1 MLLAKHLW
9 RHLRHKRN
17 FRTADVEW
25 KAWISSDSILAKA
38 VKVSHGSAVSSSSL
52 GERSSVDYECEI
64 AHSQLAENVA
74 IKHSCR
80 ILNSQLEK
88 YVVIHNSSYVEETK
102 IGAYSYFGWRA
113 SVCRA
118 TIGKFCSIAS
128 DVTIA
133 PGIHPADFVSTC
145 PIFFSTYK
153 QCGVTFTE
161 RSHFAETMPVNI
173 GHDVWIGSK
182 AFIAD
187 GVTVGNGAVVG
198 AGAVVTKDVPPYAIV
213 GGVPAK
219 IIRYRFDEQ
228 TIEKLLKSCW
238 WDWSEEALRK
248 RQPLFVEHG
257 VARFLEQEL

>member
-1 MLLAKHLW
+1 MLLARHIW
-9 RHLRHKRN
+9 RHLRHKRK
-17 FRTADVEW
+17 FPDADVKW
-25 KAWISSDSILAKA
+25 KSYITPDSTLGRGAKI
-38 VKVSHGSAVSSSSL
+38 SHGSSISHSHL
-52 GERSSVDYECEI
+52 GERASVEHDCEI
-64 AHSQLAENVA
+64 AGSQLGENVA

-102 IGAYSYFGWRA
+102 IGAYTYFGWRA
-113 SVCRA
+113 SVCR
-118 TIGKFCSIAS
+118 TTVGRFCSIAS

-153 QCGVTFTE
+153 QCGVTFAE
-161 RSHFAETMPVNI
+161 RSHFAETAPVSI

-182 AFIAD
+182 VFISD
-187 GVTVGNGAVVG
+187 GVTIGNGAIIG

-228 TIEKLLKSCW
+228 TIEKLLSSCW
-238 WDWSEEALRK
+238 WDWPEEMLRE

-257 VARFLEQEL
+257 IAHFLEQEL